1 MAALKYTKVSF
12 TSKATKAKN
21 SIIFFLTNYLFLI
34 PLLYYKRVLT
44 GISRIKL
51 KVKES

>member
-1 MAALKYTKVSF
+1 MSIYNIIKSNDIIEIYE
-12 TSKATKAKN
+12 

-34 PLLYYKRVLT
+34 PLLYYERIL
-44 GISRIKL
+44 ISILRIKL